1 MKSHTEHPAGA
12 SASPGPLP
20 LSQLLQQARTELQA
34 EPAPALSARV
44 LASVGTARG
53 AQPLP
58 ATSSP
63 TRTPTRTPTR
73 GWPMLATVSAACGL
87 LLVAATTL
95 VMLAPPPD
103 EGGRGRDMAQAGFT
117 PLVDAER
124 WQRLSQEDGA
134 AWVVNAELQQQR
146 LASFGLPFDA
156 SRAAE
161 PVRAEL
167 LMRASGE
174 VLAVRV
180 LR

>member
-1 MKSHTEHPAGA
+1 MNPPAKPAAGA
-12 SASPGPLP
+12 PGAMPLGH
-20 LSQLLQQARTELQA
+20 LLRQAGAELRA
-34 EPAPALSARV
+34 MPPPALGQRALAALPSAHAAALLTSGA
-44 LASVGTARG
+44 LASRRSG
-53 AQPLP
+53 
-58 ATSSP
+58 
-63 TRTPTRTPTR
+63 R
-73 GWPMLATVSAACGL
+73 GWPLLATVSAAFGV

-103 EGGRGRDMAQAGFT
+103 ESVRSRAWAHAGFT

-124 WQRLSQEDGA
+124 WQRLSQEEGA